1 MWILSVIATTASA
14 VITWWWNTV
23 DGATIDRTDQ
33 AGWDGAELLPA
44 QNLIWVAVNTQF
56 FVLLATSI
64 LTTVLV
70 VRYLRS
76 QSRERAFVH

>member
-1 MWILSVIATTASA
+1 M
-14 VITWWWNTV
+14 
-23 DGATIDRTDQ
+23 
-33 AGWDGAELLPA
+33 
-44 QNLIWVAVNTQF
+44 NTQF